1 MRNKDIMWAA
11 VEQHETRLISDD
23 VRDWWCETV
32 QKSEHFFNILSMFNV
47 YTVNGDYLITLQAI
61 QTRLETAAYP
71 QQMAG
76 ARFYLL
82 DSIKSV
88 MEGVCAALVGNAE
101 KAQSHIDEACLSLLA
116 LERELS
122 RIKLMH

>member
-1 MRNKDIMWAA
+1 MVLA
-11 VEQHETRLISDD
+11 VVDQYKTQDTIEEFE
-23 VRDWWCETV
+23 DWWRDTIK
-32 QKSEHFFNILSMFNV
+32 KSEHFFNILSMFNV
-47 YTVNGDYLITLQAI
+47 YTVNGDYLIALQAI

>member
-1 MRNKDIMWAA
+1 MALA
-11 VEQHETRLISDD
+11 VVDQYQTQDTIEE
-23 VRDWWCETV
+23 VEDWWRDTIK
-32 QKSEHFFNILSMFNV
+32 KSEHFFNILSMFNV
-47 YTVNGDYLITLQAI
+47 YTVNSDYLIALQAI
-61 QTRLETAAYP
+61 QTRLETTAYP